1 VSSLAAFWQ
10 DLKGGRLKEC
20 VEWLGATRSY
30 TIAKVVDPRS
40 GAGLALRAAEE
51 DVLLRILCGEQ
62 QKVVSSELGI
72 AHSTTSKRHLH
83 ALTKL
88 GLVGRP
94 MPIAVV
100 LAAQCAAQVV
110 VVRTAKTST
119 FTHDGST
126 FVVASVP
133 RPTVH
138 GDTVLTRSER
148 EIFTFLVEGCS
159 RAAARPR
166 CRRSPVSFAPS
177 SPSSASAVG
186 TPRSDGQRS
195 STGFTE
201 GAHAAAQRS
210 EAGVWGEPRSRAILS
225 SVEVP
230 RQPKRGARAGA

>member
-1 VSSLAAFWQ
+1 MSSLAAFWQ

-159 RAAARPR
+159 RHEIASSRTT
-166 CRRSPVSFAPS
+166 SVQTVSCQLRAIFS
-177 SPSSASAVG
+177 KLG
-186 TPRSDGQRS
+186 ICGR
-195 STGFTE
+195 
-201 GAHAAAQRS
+201 HAAIRRAAQFD
-210 EAGVWGEPRSRAILS
+210 WFH
-225 SVEVP
+225 
-230 RQPKRGARAGA
+230 